1 MLSDSD
7 SSDSDTGRRYKTE
20 STRSREDISAK
31 IRARDNNGH
40 DDRSYKRRD
49 LNSRYESSRD
59 NKRSRSRSPEYRR
72 KRERSRSR
80 SRGENSSRKIES
92 NRDNGSSSSS
102 VQRKHDNYYE
112 KSSKQRDTDEHKHHD
127 KSSKEDRNSSQPSS
141 SSKIDNNSHKT
152 SRGKSKDERADDR
165 KTRDESTNDYI
176 DKPKKHKKD
185 KEPKRHR
192 DERSSKHSSRVS
204 SPVDENPKD
213 ESPIVNQNETK
224 NENEAD
230 DGAVCG
236 PSLPPHM
243 LIVNKPQPII
253 EVQPPSPQR
262 VRNYGPSLPTDMSL
276 LNNRSPSRPDSGIM
290 DISDSDDD
298 DFAIGPVL
306 DPMAKKSEV
315 HLELERR
322 ALELKLAKL
331 NERDGNAQGDVKERE
346 EWMTELPQLRSVAG
360 LGLKARQFRAKEKD
374 EIKDRS
380 GWTDTPRDREEK
392 SKRKGP
398 THEELNEVRDRKAEK
413 HYRER
418 RDAEQEAAVKKHKK
432 KHKRDESLLEIHQK
446 NLKKQ
451 KYKDKGL
458 NAAERRPFSRES
470 DLKVNRFDEAQKKSI
485 MKKAQ
490 LLDTRFDSGQS
501 KFL

>member
-31 IRARDNNGH
+31 IRARDNNGY

-49 LNSRYESSRD
+49 LNSRYESSREY
-59 NKRSRSRSPEYRR
+59 KRSRSRSPEYRR
-72 KRERSRSR
+72 KRERSRSK
-80 SRGENSSRKIES
+80 SRGENSSRKTDAT
-92 NRDNGSSSSS
+92 RDNGSSSSS
-102 VQRKHDNYYE
+102 VQRKHDNYE
-112 KSSKQRDTDEHKHHD
+112 KSSKQRDTNEHKHHD
-127 KSSKEDRNSSQPSS
+127 KSSKDDRNSSQPSS
-141 SSKIDNNSHKT
+141 SSKIDNNSHKI
-152 SRGKSKDERADDR
+152 SRGKSKDKQVDDR
-165 KTRDESTNDYI
+165 KTRDDSTKDHI
-176 DKPKKHKKD
+176 DKPKKHKRD
-185 KEPKRHR
+185 REPKRDR

-204 SPVDENPKD
+204 SPVNENLKD
-213 ESPIVNQNETK
+213 DSTIANQNETE
-224 NENEAD
+224 NEKEAD
-230 DGAVCG
+230 DWAVCG
-236 PSLPPHM
+236 PALPPHM
-243 LIVNKPQPII
+243 LAAKKSQPVI
-253 EVQPPSPQR
+253 EVTSPSPQR

-276 LNNRSPSRPDSGIM
+276 LNNRSPSRPDSAIM

-298 DFAIGPVL
+298 DFTIGPVL
-306 DPMAKKSEV
+306 DTMAKKSEI
-315 HLELERR
+315 HLQLERR

-331 NERDGNAQGDVKERE
+331 NERDAQDDVKKRE

-360 LGLKARQFRAKEKD
+360 LGLKARQFRAKERD

-392 SKRKGP
+392 SKRKEP

-413 HYRER
+413 LYRER
-418 RDAEQEAAVKKHKK
+418 RDAEQEAAIKKHKK

-451 KYKDKGL
+451 KDNDKGL
-458 NAAERRPFSRES
+458 KDDERRPFSRET

-485 MKKAQ
+485 LKKAQ
-490 LLDTRFDSGQS
+490 LLDTRFGSGQS

>member
-31 IRARDNNGH
+31 IRARDNNGY

-49 LNSRYESSRD
+49 LSSRYESSREY
-59 NKRSRSRSPEYRR
+59 KRSRSKSPEYRR

-80 SRGENSSRKIES
+80 SRGENSSRKTETT
-92 NRDNGSSSSS
+92 RDNGSSSSS
-102 VQRKHDNYYE
+102 VQRKHDNYE
-112 KSSKQRDTDEHKHHD
+112 KSSKQRDTDEHKHYD

-152 SRGKSKDERADDR
+152 SRGKAKDERVDDK
-165 KTRDESTNDYI
+165 KTRDESTNDHI
-176 DKPKKHKKD
+176 DKSKKHKRD

-192 DERSSKHSSRVS
+192 DESSSKQSSRVS
-204 SPVDENPKD
+204 SPVNENPKAD
-213 ESPIVNQNETK
+213 SPITKRNETEH
-224 NENEAD
+224 ENEPD

-243 LIVNKPQPII
+243 LVVDKPLPVI
-253 EVQPPSPQR
+253 EVKPPSPQR
-262 VRNYGPSLPTDMSL
+262 VRSYGPSLPTDMNL
-276 LNNRSPSRPDSGIM
+276 LRNRSPSRPDSAIM

-298 DFAIGPVL
+298 DFTIGPVL
-306 DPMAKKSEV
+306 DPMAKKSEI

-331 NERDGNAQGDVKERE
+331 NERDANAQGDVKERE

-360 LGLKARQFRAKEKD
+360 LGLKARQFRAKERD

-398 THEELNEVRDRKAEK
+398 THEELVEVRDRKAEK
-413 HYRER
+413 LYRER
-418 RDAEQEAAVKKHKK
+418 RDAEQEAAIRKHKK
-432 KHKRDESLLEIHQK
+432 KHKRDESLVEIHQK

-451 KYKDKGL
+451 TDKALDAG
-458 NAAERRPFSRES
+458 ERRPFSRET

-490 LLDTRFDSGQS
+490 LLDTRFGSGQS